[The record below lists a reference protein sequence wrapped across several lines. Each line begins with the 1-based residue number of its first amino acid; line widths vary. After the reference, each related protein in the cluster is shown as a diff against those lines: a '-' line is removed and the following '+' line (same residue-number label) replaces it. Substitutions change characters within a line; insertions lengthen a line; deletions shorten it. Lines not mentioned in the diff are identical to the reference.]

1 LRKLRVTGSVRELLL
16 KLYNEVKM
24 LRRKRAFSRLA
35 EILTEEELN
44 DIIESSR
51 SFRKGFDLR

>member
-1 LRKLRVTGSVRELLL
+1 VTESVRELLL

-24 LRRKRAFSRLA
+24 LRRKRAFSKLA

-51 SFRKGFDLR
+51 GFRKGFDLR